1 MNDNKLSVICH
12 PNFDC
17 LMWQAIISTKIYS
30 LIFSMTQNGKIIQY
44 SQKTNNCVLP
54 SLTLMVSP
62 TMNLI
67 SETHHSCEKRE
78 YTFIVLRSTEIW
90 ITITSKNDWCSQR
103 SGHISFWG
111 LKIFISSVFLY
122 NLFLLW
128 LWTHLINFYFYFF

>member
-1 MNDNKLSVICH
+1 MNDNKVSVICH
-12 PNFDC
+12 PYFDC
-17 LMWQAIISTKIYS
+17 LMCQAIISPKIYS

-54 SLTLMVSP
+54 SLTFMMSP
-62 TMNLI
+62 TINLI

-78 YTFIVLRSTEIW
+78 YTFIVLRKYWNLNNNHLTKWLMFAKEW
-90 ITITSKNDWCSQR
+90 PYKFLRSQNF
-103 SGHISFWG
+103 HLIS
-111 LKIFISSVFLY
+111 FLY